1 MDSSAK
7 QVYVH
12 KASANIKMD
21 TDQEWM
27 PQASHSTQNNHQILH
42 YKRLVVPANMR
53 SIYWKCYGFPAN
65 DDNEILTKS
74 KIICLLCKSTMTYNR
89 NTTNLR
95 MHLQNKHKNEL
106 AALELMQPSP
116 SNKKGDPDKRSIKKP
131 KRPSTG
137 PSAKAGTTQQHPQV
151 VQVFPI
157 NNSSTSGLDQAV
169 EKAMNDQSSSQFLAD
184 VDDMNPLTVI
194 VKEATSNSGQVEPL
208 QNYTMV
214 DGKAIA
220 EAIAEFVILD
230 LQNPDIV
237 EGKGFQRLIGTL
249 KSPCE
254 IPSKALLTDELIPKI
269 YDVVKQQVL
278 QEISTLTV
286 NTSLSIED
294 WVSSCGDNY
303 STVSIHFITSR
314 DNELQTRVLSTIYCS
329 EVDVQHWGAQ
339 FDSTMEE
346 FQVKLDKIKGIVVA
360 SERDDVRDSLIARGF
375 TVLPCFSHTLQVCSK
390 SVFERSDVQ
399 DVVKKC
405 RALVAHIS
413 RNSTAMAEL
422 RLQDNL
428 IQLEDSPMVLDH
440 SSGWMTTLSMI
451 EQLHARRNILHNVLD
466 CLSSTICPTTS
477 FELTENEWSMLE
489 DIAAALSPFKVTV
502 ATLVEEKNPLIS
514 IMKPILCQLLNV
526 HLEKSPTDSHF
537 LASLKTNLIELLME
551 RYRGAEVNET
561 LEIAS
566 ALDPR
571 FKNLPFL
578 TDQERQEV
586 KQKLTTYL
594 KNEAQ
599 ASGTVDDNK
608 AVLARRRQ
616 SGRGMEYLLGEMV
629 QVKTEMPSNQRFEL
643 ELVQYEWENPAEL
656 DKSAIEWWREMS
668 GKCSH
673 MVNLAWSYL
682 CIPVCARGHLQNTLS
697 PNYLLQNLPAQFA
710 LKLKFLNSNYVAS
723 SD

>member
-1 MDSSAK
+1 
-7 QVYVH
+7 
-12 KASANIKMD
+12 MD

-169 EKAMNDQSSSQFLAD
+169 EK
-184 VDDMNPLTVI
+184 
-194 VKEATSNSGQVEPL
+194 VEPL

-303 STVSIHFITSR
+303 STVSIHFITVSTYSTKRPICAHRLYSSR

-428 IQLEDSPMVLDH
+428 IQVSRRGSERDSRNRLRSGPPIQEPPLPYRPGKARSQAEVDH
-440 SSGWMTTLSMI
+440 IPEERGSGFG
-451 EQLHARRNILHNVLD
+451 HGRRQQGRP
-466 CLSSTICPTTS
+466 C
-477 FELTENEWSMLE
+477 E
-489 DIAAALSPFKVTV
+489 
-502 ATLVEEKNPLIS
+502 ATAIRASYVK
-514 IMKPILCQLLNV
+514 QNV
-526 HLEKSPTDSHF
+526 HLGIIPDRRLRQLVDRLVVEHVPPIVAEAFADCPVVAG
-537 LASLKTNLIELLME
+537 L
-551 RYRGAEVNET
+551 RGAGMRRHGVQVVNAATLFGASDRERDHVQVFQRVGDEVFLFVE
-561 LEIAS
+561 
-566 ALDPR
+566 PR
-571 FKNLPFL
+571 LI
-578 TDQERQEV
+578 
-586 KQKLTTYL
+586 
-594 KNEAQ
+594 
-599 ASGTVDDNK
+599 
-608 AVLARRRQ
+608 
-616 SGRGMEYLLGEMV
+616 LLGE
-629 QVKTEMPSNQRFEL
+629 PGGN
-643 ELVQYEWENPAEL
+643 
-656 DKSAIEWWREMS
+656 S
-668 GKCSH
+668 GK
-673 MVNLAWSYL
+673 L
-682 CIPVCARGHLQNTLS
+682 LS
-697 PNYLLQNLPAQFA
+697 GSALSQQHRIQQEIRRRTVEFGRKCDRVANSSQAGFEPAPP
-710 LKLKFLNSNYVAS
+710 AS
-723 SD
+723 GRRLSATESLG

>member
-1 MDSSAK
+1 METPTK
-7 QVYVH
+7 VNQVYVH
-12 KASANIKMD
+12 KASRMD
-21 TDQEWM
+21 QDQEWM
-27 PQASHSTQNNHQILH
+27 SQATHSGSNTQQQILH

-106 AALELMQPSP
+106 AALELMQPAP
-116 SNKKGDPDKRSIKKP
+116 SNKKGDPDKRSVKKA
-131 KRPSTG
+131 KRNNSTPG
-137 PSAKAGTTQQHPQV
+137 KSSTAQQPQM
-151 VQVFPI
+151 VQVFPVT
-157 NNSSTSGLDQAV
+157 STPNLEHVVDKSLSEQ
-169 EKAMNDQSSSQFLAD
+169 NSSQFMTD
-184 VDDMNPLTVI
+184 DDMNPLTVI
-194 VKEATSNSGQVEPL
+194 VKEATSNTT

-220 EAIAEFVILD
+220 EAIAEFIILD

-269 YDVVKQQVL
+269 YDVVKDQL
-278 QEISTLTV
+278 HQEISTLTV

-294 WVSSCGDNY
+294 WVSSCGDHY
-303 STVSIHFITSR
+303 STVSIHFITAR
-314 DNELQTRVLSTIYCS
+314 DAELQTRVLSTIYCS
-329 EVDVQHWGAQ
+329 EVDALHWGAQ
-339 FDSTMEE
+339 FDSIMEE
-346 FQVKLDKIKGIVVA
+346 FQVKLDKVKAIIMA
-360 SERDDVRDSLIARGF
+360 SERDDVADSLAARGF
-375 TVLPCFSHTLQVCSK
+375 IVIPCFSHTLQVCSR
-390 SVFERSDVQ
+390 SVFERPDVQ
-399 DVVKKC
+399 EVVKKC

-413 RNSTAMAEL
+413 RNTTAMAEL

-428 IQLEDSPMVLDH
+428 LQLEDTPVVLDH
-440 SSGWMTTLSMI
+440 STGWMTTLSMI
-451 EQLHARRNILHNVLD
+451 EQLQARRNILPNVLD
-466 CLSSTICPTTS
+466 CLSTTICPTS
-477 FELTENEWSMLE
+477 SVELTEQEWSILE
-489 DIAAALSPFKVTV
+489 DISAALSPFKVTV

-526 HLEKSPTDSHF
+526 HLEKSPADSHF
-537 LASLKTNLIELLME
+537 LSSLKTTLVTILEE
-551 RYRGAEVNET
+551 RYRGSKVKET
-561 LEIAS
+561 LEMSS

-578 TDQERQEV
+578 TEEEKVEV
-586 KQKLTTYL
+586 KQKLTEIL
-594 KNEAQ
+594 KTL
-599 ASGTVDDNK
+599 STSCDDSVDGKPNLQK
-608 AVLARRRQ
+608 KRL
-616 SGRGMEYLLGEMV
+616 SGRGMEFLLGELV

-643 ELVQYEWENPAEL
+643 ELVQYEWEAPAEL
-656 DKSAIEWWREMS
+656 DKSPVEWWREMG
-668 GKCSH
+668 GKCYH
-673 MVNLAWSYL
+673 MTHLAWSFL
-682 CIPVCARGHLQNTLS
+682 CIPVCARGHLQHTLA
-697 PNYLLQNLPAQFA
+697 PNCLLQNLPAQFA